1 MKIVLSTMST
11 EGEFRDWV
19 THKYFRSDKVNK
31 YMPLGVLSLATN
43 LPEGHEVK
51 ILDPASYGWTINETI
66 RLINAEKPDIL
77 GLSVVSKRC
86 YAMVKILQNTVCDY
100 KIVGGPHAT
109 AHADE
114 ILAQGADAVFQGPL
128 AEKEFNWAI
137 HSKPWGKIKCSTDIN
152 EIKFPDR
159 RLLNIEDYFPKT
171 SVLFKADNRLPM
183 FSSVGCVN
191 RCNFCSVQ
199 SKTLHLKDPIEVV
212 KEMKYLQ
219 TLNCHSIHI
228 LDDNFNLNIKHLKGI
243 LDQMEIQGYNGEWS
257 ARGQVRMDLSI
268 VPRIVRLGFKRIHV
282 GIESLDQNVLDFF
295 NKAERVSDIDKF
307 CKVMTEN
314 GVDILGYFIIGAPME
329 TKEYREALGDRIR
342 ELGIKYLFLNMLFPE
357 PDTKYYSDLMNEGL
371 VKEDYWKAYFK
382 NPTPDFVPP
391 YPYGEE
397 KQKEILEFADKI
409 TEEFKCDI

>member
-1 MKIVLSTMST
+1 
-11 EGEFRDWV
+11 
-19 THKYFRSDKVNK
+19 
-31 YMPLGVLSLATN
+31 
-43 LPEGHEVK
+43 
-51 ILDPASYGWTINETI
+51 
-66 RLINAEKPDIL
+66 
-77 GLSVVSKRC
+77 
-86 YAMVKILQNTVCDY
+86 
-100 KIVGGPHAT
+100 
-109 AHADE
+109 
-114 ILAQGADAVFQGPL
+114 
-128 AEKEFNWAI
+128 
-137 HSKPWGKIKCSTDIN
+137 
-152 EIKFPDR
+152 
-159 RLLNIEDYFPKT
+159 
-171 SVLFKADNRLPM
+171 
-183 FSSVGCVN
+183 
-191 RCNFCSVQ
+191 
-199 SKTLHLKDPIEVV
+199 
-212 KEMKYLQ
+212 
-219 TLNCHSIHI
+219 
-228 LDDNFNLNIKHLKGI
+228 
-243 LDQMEIQGYNGEWS
+243 MEIQGYNGEWS